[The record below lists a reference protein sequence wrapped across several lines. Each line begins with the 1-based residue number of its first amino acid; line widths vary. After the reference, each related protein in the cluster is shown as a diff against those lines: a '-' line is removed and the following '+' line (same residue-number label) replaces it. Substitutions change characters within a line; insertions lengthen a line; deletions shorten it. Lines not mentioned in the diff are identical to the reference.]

1 MRSSSTIRVVALGV
15 LTGFT
20 LCTTAPTS
28 VHAQGG
34 MGGMGGGIGGGRRG
48 GMGGPGMGDGARR
61 TPATMVKDNLEKND
75 PIAFLLDRKK
85 PLTLSDAQKDSL
97 KLFRK
102 EMQRMQEPLFKDIE
116 KIFADEAP
124 QSGGGPGGGPGGGRR
139 GGGMGGGKGAILPD
153 TAKVIVARL
162 TDIQEAYR
170 DRARTQLND
179 GQRHIADSLLTALL
193 DEERNKDEEER
204 AKRRGRN

>member
-1 MRSSSTIRVVALGV
+1 
-15 LTGFT
+15 
-20 LCTTAPTS
+20 
-28 VHAQGG
+28 
-34 MGGMGGGIGGGRRG
+34 
-48 GMGGPGMGDGARR
+48 
-61 TPATMVKDNLEKND
+61 MVKDNLEKND

-139 GGGMGGGKGAILPD
+139 GVGMGGGKGAILPD